1 MTATSSLPPFRSP
14 CEAHLVG
21 RAVALQA
28 VRPSAKAGSSAS
40 RQSCMPVWPYAL
52 TSGGTCH
59 ERRFAIDV
67 NFALFT
73 HESAEF
79 CSSLAPRP
87 DPHVTLLQVLTARSS
102 MC

>member
-40 RQSCMPVWPYAL
+40 RQSLMPV
-52 TSGGTCH
+52 
-59 ERRFAIDV
+59 R
-67 NFALFT
+67 
-73 HESAEF
+73 
-79 CSSLAPRP
+79 LASFMLLPARTPCRSVRP
-87 DPHVTLLQVLTARSS
+87 VEWWDLSRASIRH
-102 MC
+102 